1 MKYIAILFFIPILCY
16 AGNGN
21 PTPPD
26 YFTVHKPY
34 SATGCPDAETQ
45 QEVDQCSEAR
55 LLKVTKQV
63 EIMVEALTKNYKINE
78 PKLEMIFIKAQKSWN
93 NHMKLAC
100 DYQTYYS
107 KGGSGYQSILNACK
121 ESQILERISY
131 LHWMLDSP

>member
-26 YFTVHKPY
+26 YFTVHKLY
-34 SATGCPDAETQ
+34 SATGCPGAETQ
-45 QEVDQCSEAR
+45 QEVDQCSEAG
-55 LLKVTKQV
+55 LLKVTKQM
-63 EIMVEALTKNYKINE
+63 EMMVETLTKSYKANE
-78 PKLEMIFIKAQKSWN
+78 PQLAIIFIKAQKSWN

-107 KGGSGYQSILNACK
+107 KDGSGYPSILNTCK
-121 ESQILERISY
+121 ERQISERISY
-131 LHWMLDSP
+131 LHGMLNSP